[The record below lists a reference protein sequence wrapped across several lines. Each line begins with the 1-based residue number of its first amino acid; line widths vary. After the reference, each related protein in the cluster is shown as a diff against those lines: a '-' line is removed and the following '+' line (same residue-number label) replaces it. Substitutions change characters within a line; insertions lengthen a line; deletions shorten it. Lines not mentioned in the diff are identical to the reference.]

1 MSDSTTTRRRPA
13 SPLRT
18 RPAREDAARRKATGI
33 AASQPAP
40 DGDSAA
46 APAAAAPARHPPVAL
61 AEQLPVAHDFD
72 RALHAAQARFT
83 AGLAPSAIT
92 LAWRDW
98 AIHLANQPARLADLW
113 ARAASDAAATA
124 RAAFGIDEDPIAP
137 AADDRRFAHPR
148 WEDLPYRLFMD
159 GFLRTERWWHDAT
172 TGIAGLDPA
181 HERIVAFMA
190 RQALDAVAPP
200 NLPWL
205 NPDVVTTARE
215 TEGASLRRGLGN
227 WLHDS
232 TVALRGRVDLPML
245 PGRDVAITPGK
256 VVHRNRLFELI
267 QYAPATGSVRPEPV
281 LIVPAW
287 IMKYYILDLSPE
299 NSLAGW
305 LVRQGYT
312 VFMISWHNPG
322 ERDRDLGLD
331 DYREDG
337 VMAALDA
344 VTAITG
350 AERVHATGYCLGGTL
365 LSIAAS
371 AMARD
376 GDRRLATVTLFA
388 AQTDFSEAGELQLFI
403 TESQL
408 AFLEDLMWR
417 QGYLDTTQ
425 MAGAFQMLRSNDLI
439 WSRMI
444 RRYFLG
450 EDEHPNDLM
459 SWNEDATRMPYRMH
473 SEYLRHLFLHNDLAE
488 GRLAA
493 GGRPISVGDIRAPF
507 FVVGTERDHIA
518 PWRSVH
524 KLHLLNGGPITF
536 VLTSG
541 GHNAGIVSEPGHPH
555 RHFRIL
561 ERPEAGR
568 YVAPEDWVVEARQE
582 DGSWWPRWAAFL
594 DAHSGAPA
602 DPPPM
607 GSEAAGCR
615 VLGPAPGRYV
625 HER

>member
-1 MSDSTTTRRRPA
+1 MSTNTTARRPGSASRRRRAAKA
-13 SPLRT
+13 SPQAET
-18 RPAREDAARRKATGI
+18 QSPVPE
-33 AASQPAP
+33 ASAP
-40 DGDSAA
+40 SGSAIA
-46 APAAAAPARHPPVAL
+46 APAPRRPGPIPVA
-61 AEQLPVAHDFD
+61 EPVPVAHDFD
-72 RALHAAQARFT
+72 RALHAAEARFT
-83 AGLAPSAIT
+83 AGLAPSALM

-113 ARAASDAAATA
+113 SRAASEAAATA
-124 RAAFGIDEDPIAP
+124 RLACGLDEAPIAP
-137 AADDRRFAHPR
+137 GPGDRRFAHQR
-148 WEDLPYRLFMD
+148 WDDLPYRVFMD
-159 GFLRTERWWHDAT
+159 GFLRTERWWRDAT
-172 TGIAGLDPA
+172 TGIAGVDPA
-181 HERIVAFMA
+181 HERIVSFVA
-190 RQALDAVAPP
+190 RQILDAMAPP

-205 NPDVVTTARE
+205 NPDVITTARE
-215 TEGASLRRGLGN
+215 TEGQSLRKGLGH
-227 WLHDS
+227 WLHDTS
-232 TVALRGRVDLPML
+232 IALRGRAELPMR
-245 PGRDVAITPGK
+245 PGEDVAVTKGK
-256 VVHRNRLFELI
+256 VVYRNRLMELI
-267 QYAPATGSVRPEPV
+267 QYAPTTETVRPEPV

-299 NSLAGW
+299 NSLIAY
-305 LVRQGYT
+305 LVRRGYT
-312 VFMISWHNPG
+312 VFAISWHNPS

-331 DYREDG
+331 DYRADG

-344 VTAITG
+344 VSAITG
-350 AERVHATGYCLGGTL
+350 ADRIHATGYCLGGTL

-376 GDRRLATVTLFA
+376 GDTRLASVTLFA

-408 AFLEDLMWR
+408 AFLDDLMWR

-459 SWNEDATRMPYRMH
+459 AWNEDATRMPYRMH

-488 GRLAA
+488 GRLCAA
-493 GGRPISVGDIRAPF
+493 GRPVSVGDIRAPC

-524 KLHLLNGGPITF
+524 KLHLLNGGEITF

-561 ERPEAGR
+561 ERPEEGR
-568 YVAPEDWVVEARQE
+568 YVAPGDWMEQARAE
-582 DGSWWPRWAAFL
+582 EGSWWPRWIDFL
-594 DAHSGAPA
+594 DAHSGAPQS
-602 DPPPM
+602 PPPL
-607 GSEAAGCR
+607 GREEEGYP
-615 VLGPAPGRYV
+615 VLGNAPGRYV